1 VTVRSAFAYPRG
13 FPVARCFSGQRL
25 RDARIAANLRPE
37 QLALI
42 AGRSVFTIHAYERGT
57 IHPPINV
64 LAQVSDVLGRS
75 VDDFLT
81 EEVVEYAV

>member
-1 VTVRSAFAYPRG
+1 M
-13 FPVARCFSGQRL
+13 ARCFDGQRL

-37 QLALI
+37 QLALL

-64 LAQVSDVLGRS
+64 LAQVAEQLGRTL
-75 VDDFLT
+75 DDFLT
-81 EEVVEYAV
+81 EDREPATVGAA